1 MLAYQFTLPLVE
13 EVVMPESASEARRG
27 RGDAL
32 TEVLERMNKELG
44 KGRADE
50 DFCLFAF
57 RQNTEGVLMIAM
69 SRELV
74 LCPEDVERVLRDYF
88 RKEKIRAWKS
98 RAADFHEI
106 TLASFFSAF
115 SSGEDRDII
124 DVNYRTYKEL
134 GLGDAKDYF
143 APGNSRDECR
153 IAETVSA
160 TIVKNKRDAL
170 RRALMMMGDK
180 TLAEELERIYCRENQ
195 REFAAPHP
203 VHYFI
208 RAESRRAAQMTI
220 DLLVA
225 ALYENGRLA
234 GKRITYLSDFD
245 QGNSAERALREIL
258 RQAGYSTVALE
269 LSREGDSA
277 LRSRFGNRDE
287 SFRHCLKDQI
297 LKLRDNTLF
306 FFVIIE
312 KKYDEKTIFFLQDL
326 IKEVDIVPILE
337 GSGGG
342 KQARLFL
349 EESARLEGQ
358 PPFSSDELDRAVPK
372 GRYTL
377 TEADAIFRRL
387 SKERRCREAFPA
399 YQTFCSFGEMT
410 KKRTKPQKAASRQLE
425 KMAGLTEVKRLVRQI
440 VAAGQMRKLKKE
452 MKMKSAS
459 QAMHMAFTGNPGS
472 AKTTVARLLA
482 AILKEEGVAATGA
495 FVECGRSDL
504 VAKYVGWTAKAVR
517 QKFEEASGGVLF
529 IDEAY
534 ALVDGSNS
542 FGDEAI
548 NTIVQEME
556 NRRDDVLVVFAG
568 YPDRM
573 REFLESNEG
582 FDSRVAFHL
591 DFPDYTADE
600 MVEILQ
606 VMAKERGLRLND
618 AILKKC
624 WGIFADASAKEDFG
638 NGRYV
643 RNVLEA
649 AVIRQ
654 AERLMAAREKRPVTR
669 QMAAS
674 LRAEDFEPVKVGRKQ
689 EKRKNAMGFCFASD
703 EDSQR

>member
-1 MLAYQFTLPLVE
+1 
-13 EVVMPESASEARRG
+13 
-27 RGDAL
+27 
-32 TEVLERMNKELG
+32 
-44 KGRADE
+44 
-50 DFCLFAF
+50 
-57 RQNTEGVLMIAM
+57 
-69 SRELV
+69 
-74 LCPEDVERVLRDYF
+74 
-88 RKEKIRAWKS
+88 
-98 RAADFHEI
+98 
-106 TLASFFSAF
+106 
-115 SSGEDRDII
+115 
-124 DVNYRTYKEL
+124 
-134 GLGDAKDYF
+134 
-143 APGNSRDECR
+143 
-153 IAETVSA
+153 
-160 TIVKNKRDAL
+160 
-170 RRALMMMGDK
+170 
-180 TLAEELERIYCRENQ
+180 
-195 REFAAPHP
+195 
-203 VHYFI
+203 
-208 RAESRRAAQMTI
+208 
-220 DLLVA
+220 
-225 ALYENGRLA
+225 
-234 GKRITYLSDFD
+234 
-245 QGNSAERALREIL
+245 
-258 RQAGYSTVALE
+258 
-269 LSREGDSA
+269 
-277 LRSRFGNRDE
+277 
-287 SFRHCLKDQI
+287 
-297 LKLRDNTLF
+297 
-306 FFVIIE
+306 
-312 KKYDEKTIFFLQDL
+312 
-326 IKEVDIVPILE
+326 
-337 GSGGG
+337 
-342 KQARLFL
+342 
-349 EESARLEGQ
+349 
-358 PPFSSDELDRAVPK
+358 
-372 GRYTL
+372 
-377 TEADAIFRRL
+377 
-387 SKERRCREAFPA
+387 
-399 YQTFCSFGEMT
+399 
-410 KKRTKPQKAASRQLE
+410 
-425 KMAGLTEVKRLVRQI
+425 
-440 VAAGQMRKLKKE
+440 
-452 MKMKSAS
+452 
-459 QAMHMAFTGNPGS
+459 MAFTGNPGS

-542 FGDEAI
+542 FGAEAI

-582 FDSRVAFHL
+582 FNSRVAFHL

-624 WGIFADASAKEDFG
+624 WGIFANASAKEDFG